1 MGIQLQITSEFWKKC
16 HFKGQ
21 MAPLIN
27 LSVENITTRHGL
39 SRFTIYSNK
48 NVVRTVYEFK

>member
-21 MAPLIN
+21 MAPLKN
-27 LSVENITTRHGL
+27 FSVENITTRHEL
-39 SRFTIYSNK
+39 SRFTIYSHK

>member
-27 LSVENITTRHGL
+27 LENIKITTRHEL
-39 SRFTIYSNK
+39 SRFTIYSHK
-48 NVVRTVYEFK
+48 NVVRTVNEFK

>member
-27 LSVENITTRHGL
+27 LSVENITTRHEL